1 MENYATARV
10 VAPVIASHGESYPG
24 SVTRLQGVHHR
35 SKILIAG
42 GGVAGIEALLAL
54 RAQLGGT
61 VEIELVSAE
70 AEFCYRPIAVA
81 EPFGL
86 GEVRRLDLAA
96 ITTEHDAHLR
106 LASATAVDASARTLR
121 TSEGD
126 ALAYDFLIVA
136 VGARQWP
143 VIEGGLTFGG
153 AGDREALQSVMHD
166 VERGVVTKLAFAAP
180 APAAWLLPLYEL
192 ALFTAAWAAERDIG
206 GLEISLLTHETLP
219 LEAFGAEVSETVEG
233 LLAEAGIKL
242 LTGRVA
248 RGFDGQRLVLRG
260 AHPYRADAV
269 IALPGLDGPR
279 LHGLPQ
285 DEHGFIPIDAHC
297 AVKDVECVWAAGDGT
312 AFPIKQGGI
321 AAQQADAAAS
331 AIAAALGAVDHAE
344 PFRPVLRGMLLTGS
358 EPRYLR
364 AVAGETEVSFQ
375 PLWWPPSKIAGR
387 YLSGYLAEAGH
398 TGLLHHEE
406 LVDRHIGEDDLQSE
420 ADAADDEHEAVELL
434 LELAD
439 ANAKRGS
446 YDFALKC
453 LDAAEDVGG
462 PLPAARQAD
471 RHAWSGLRRR

>member
-1 MENYATARV
+1 M
-10 VAPVIASHGESYPG
+10 
-24 SVTRLQGVHHR
+24 TRLQGVHHR

-42 GGVAGIEALLAL
+42 GGVAGLEALLAL
-54 RAQLGGT
+54 RAELGGT
-61 VEIELVSAE
+61 VEVELISAE
-70 AEFCYRPIAVA
+70 AEFRYRPIAVA

-86 GEVRRLDLAA
+86 GEVRRIDLARVA
-96 ITTEHDAHLR
+96 SEQDAHLR
-106 LASATAVDASARTLR
+106 LAAVTAVDAAEHHVR
-121 TSEGD
+121 TSHGET
-126 ALAYDFLIVA
+126 LSYDFLIVA

-143 VIEGGLTFGG
+143 AIEGGLTFGG
-153 AGDREALQSVMHD
+153 GEDRDALQSVMRA
-166 VERGVVTKLAFAAP
+166 VEQGKVTRIAFAAP
-180 APAAWLLPLYEL
+180 SPTGWLLPLYEL
-192 ALFTAAWAAERDIG
+192 ALFTAAWARERGIDALSIAV
-206 GLEISLLTHETLP
+206 LTHESRP
-219 LEAFGAEVSETVEG
+219 LEAFGERVSATVEE
-233 LLAEAGIKL
+233 LLADAGIGL

-248 RGFDGQRLVLRG
+248 RGFDGTRVAIRG

-285 DEHGFIPIDAHC
+285 DEHGFIPIDGHC
-297 AVKDVECVWAAGDGT
+297 AVRGVEDVWAAGDGT
-312 AFPIKQGGI
+312 SFPIKQGGI

-331 AIAAALGAVDHAE
+331 AIGATLGAVEHAQ

-364 AVAGETEVSFQ
+364 AVAGETDVSFQ

-387 YLSGYLAEAGH
+387 HLSSYLTASGH
-398 TGLLHHEE
+398 HHPGLVHEE
-406 LVDRHIGEDDLQSE
+406 LVDRPAEELTEDE
-420 ADAADDEHEAVELL
+420 ADAAADEQEAVDLL

-453 LDAAEDVGG
+453 LEAAEDVGG
-462 PLPAARQAD
+462 PLPADRQAD